1 MPHQANHLYDVWADG
16 RHLIAKEYLSDVE
29 LDAPLNEYRALRLV
43 ESMDIAPQPL
53 FFDPSVGPVVVYR
66 YLEGTMWD
74 RRVPAAAALA
84 GLADLWVALH
94 ALPIADLWIGGG
106 QARNSPTLVP
116 RLRAPIERYAAW
128 AAQSGDGAHR
138 EAARVC
144 VQALER
150 GLADGLPI
158 IPEEAPLC
166 FCRSDARFAN
176 VIDRS
181 LFAKSQ
187 RRPGFWRAPA
197 RLPGALSGVLAR
209 RAAHRGIAPRGERRP
224 ARLAY
229 QRPRAQSTFTALR
242 RAWPRLASHRP
253 DWSAE

>member
-1 MPHQANHLYDVWADG
+1 MIPAILEAATRATGLAPASLTIEKREAPSVRCLADG
-16 RHLIAKEYLSDVE
+16 RHLIAKEYLSNVE
-29 LDAPLNEYRALRLV
+29 LDALLNEHRALRLV

-128 AAQSGDGAHR
+128 AAQSGDGAHP
-138 EAARVC
+138 EAGV
-144 VQALER
+144 
-150 GLADGLPI
+150 
-158 IPEEAPLC
+158 
-166 FCRSDARFAN
+166 
-176 VIDRS
+176 
-181 LFAKSQ
+181 
-187 RRPGFWRAPA
+187 RA
-197 RLPGALSGVLAR
+197 GAG
-209 RAAHRGIAPRGERRP
+209 
-224 ARLAY
+224 
-229 QRPRAQSTFTALR
+229 
-242 RAWPRLASHRP
+242 AWIG
-253 DWSAE
+253 